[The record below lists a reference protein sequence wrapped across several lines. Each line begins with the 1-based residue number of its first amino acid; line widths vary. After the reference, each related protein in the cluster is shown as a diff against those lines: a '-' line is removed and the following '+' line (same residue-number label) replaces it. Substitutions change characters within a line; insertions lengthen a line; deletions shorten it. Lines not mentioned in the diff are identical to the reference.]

1 MQSLAEGANAL
12 QIFSRPWGFMAARP
26 RWLADVLEGADG
38 DDDVTRRADR
48 WPVGAGDEGALGSPS
63 AEDATV
69 EVPVVELPED
79 RAAQAFGRRL
89 ASEASGPASAL
100 GDSEPE
106 EVQGHATE
114 AAGASTSQAD
124 AAAVAGGGLTLSSCR
139 DAAGAMENVAELPVT
154 PPAAFGELPA
164 SPSAKSLPSHI
175 RALERE
181 LDGVHLDA
189 ARDRRAHRRLE
200 TTVGTLLSELHAA
213 RSDVAQLLQRV
224 ARLEPAPDGV
234 VTPERSRSPPR
245 H

>member
-1 MQSLAEGANAL
+1 MASTGTLATSG
-12 QIFSRPWGFMAARP
+12 
-26 RWLADVLEGADG
+26 
-38 DDDVTRRADR
+38 TR
-48 WPVGAGDEGALGSPS
+48 
-63 AEDATV
+63 
-69 EVPVVELPED
+69 
-79 RAAQAFGRRL
+79 
-89 ASEASGPASAL
+89 SGPAAPL
-100 GDSEPE
+100 GDSRTG
-106 EVQGHATE
+106 EVHGHAE
-114 AAGASTSQAD
+114 ALPGHSADAAGALTSQAD
-124 AAAVAGGGLTLSSCR
+124 DGAVDGVGLELPACLT
-139 DAAGAMENVAELPVT
+139 DAGAVEGAAMELPAT

-164 SPSAKSLPSHI
+164 SPSARSLQNHI

-234 VTPERSRSPPR
+234 VTPERSRAPPR